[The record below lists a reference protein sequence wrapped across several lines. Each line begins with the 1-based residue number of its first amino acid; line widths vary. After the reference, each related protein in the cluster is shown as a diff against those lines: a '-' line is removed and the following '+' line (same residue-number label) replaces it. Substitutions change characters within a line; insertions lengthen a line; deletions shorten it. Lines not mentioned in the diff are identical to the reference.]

1 MEMAARVLLKIRMAT
16 AERDRVT
23 LHVVCV
29 TLRWKPSRHSLFELV
44 SEVAEQLQLPQ
55 TAKGVI
61 LRSLLATMDELTYG
75 GGVLMPLKPVVKKQS
90 LHRESLPLRLNWIVP
105 MTKGQQL
112 AVSFTYHPGL
122 DDTDVVSA
130 SIDQA
135 ISKET
140 MKETK
145 EMMKETKESIKTYI
159 KEYLDVINDMPIT
172 FLLLYGNHY
181 PLQGTAVS
189 NRLSRRRS
197 LAKMAPSPHVIPAIE
212 VSMVKGSNED
222 PFLEYRIP
230 EPLLDPQTMTKDNI
244 LQFRIPIY

>member
-1 MEMAARVLLKIRMAT
+1 
-16 AERDRVT
+16 
-23 LHVVCV
+23 
-29 TLRWKPSRHSLFELV
+29 
-44 SEVAEQLQLPQ
+44 
-55 TAKGVI
+55 
-61 LRSLLATMDELTYG
+61 
-75 GGVLMPLKPVVKKQS
+75 MPLKPVVKKQS

-159 KEYLDVINDMPIT
+159 KDVVEYIGLNYKSDIT
-172 FLLLYGNHY
+172 TPDLAARFF
-181 PLQGTAVS
+181 VS
-189 NRLSRRRS
+189 VNKLNRDFKRYTGSTIKQYLIALRMKYARAMLSRGEGVRKTAEDCGFES
-197 LAKMAPSPHVIPAIE
+197 LSYFIQAFRQYTGQTPSAF
-212 VSMVKGSNED
+212 SKKALGKFD
-222 PFLEYRIP
+222 YF
-230 EPLLDPQTMTKDNI
+230 T
-244 LQFRIPIY
+244 

>member
-1 MEMAARVLLKIRMAT
+1 
-16 AERDRVT
+16 
-23 LHVVCV
+23 
-29 TLRWKPSRHSLFELV
+29 
-44 SEVAEQLQLPQ
+44 
-55 TAKGVI
+55 
-61 LRSLLATMDELTYG
+61 
-75 GGVLMPLKPVVKKQS
+75 MPLKPVVKKQS

-145 EMMKETKESIKTYI
+145 EMI
-159 KEYLDVINDMPIT
+159 
-172 FLLLYGNHY
+172 
-181 PLQGTAVS
+181 
-189 NRLSRRRS
+189 
-197 LAKMAPSPHVIPAIE
+197 
-212 VSMVKGSNED
+212 NED

-244 LQFRIPIY
+244 LQFRIPIYRGVSVDAVIGELIKEASVLLGSNVNLTESATRRLKENTITCLQNNVFEYF